1 MPESNAKNHPSLAE
15 YLLDRM
21 GVDRTGVRQSEANDL
36 LIHVIDSEAEPPP
49 GDSTLQPSDA
59 DPAPQ
64 PLPAQPAAPELDPEP
79 EPGPGEPIFVADP
92 QKVAAFKRTL
102 RARRSP
108 RCRHR
113 KVNGVRC
120 GSPAMS
126 GGPYC
131 YFHFHIYTGDTQH
144 LPVIEDGNSIAFV
157 MGTIVRELASGRL
170 EVPRANSMLYAMQNT
185 AALLKYLDFEPDPQ
199 LLEDQEDEE
208 PANPMASTTG
218 ARFGESEK
226 RNE

>member
-1 MPESNAKNHPSLAE
+1 MPESAKNHPSLAE
-15 YLLDRM
+15 ILLDTM
-21 GVDRTGVRQSEANDL
+21 GVDRTGVRRNEARDL
-36 LIHVIDSEAEPPP
+36 LMHVIESESEPPP

-59 DPAPQ
+59 HPAPQ
-64 PLPAQPAAPELDPEP
+64 PFPAESAFPEP
-79 EPGPGEPIFVADP
+79 EPGPGEPMFIADP
-92 QKVAAFKRTL
+92 QKVADFKRTL

-126 GGPYC
+126 GGYC

-199 LLEDQEDEE
+199 LLEDDDEE
-208 PANPMASTTG
+208 EPSDSTPPHG
-218 ARFGESEK
+218 AVAFEGRVEHEK
-226 RNE
+226 

>member
-21 GVDRTGVRQSEANDL
+21 GVDRTGIRQSEALDL
-36 LIHVIDSEAEPPP
+36 LMNVIDSEAEPPP
-49 GDSTLQPSDA
+49 NDSTLQ
-59 DPAPQ
+59 
-64 PLPAQPAAPELDPEP
+64 
-79 EPGPGEPIFVADP
+79 
-92 QKVAAFKRTL
+92 
-102 RARRSP
+102 
-108 RCRHR
+108 RHR